1 MVQRNVTVGTL
12 PRKQQG
18 NTFTLCGLNHRKFR
32 VCLCQ
37 PRFKSLQGNRLRCSF
52 HSPKVRSTSG
62 NLSAAHNPKAV
73 SFEEWQVFF
82 VEHLHVTRQSIGIRS
97 QE

>member
-37 PRFKSLQGNRLRCSF
+37 PTFQVTTRKS
-52 HSPKVRSTSG
+52 
-62 NLSAAHNPKAV
+62 SA
-73 SFEEWQVFF
+73 VFF
-82 VEHLHVTRQSIGIRS
+82 P
-97 QE
+97 